1 MEKHNDVD
9 PTFYPAF
16 CFKASPTHFA
26 WVKMALADVHKLH
39 RPEGFSGQNLFFYKN
54 HPITFISVVGVIVA
68 RNEITRRTILTIDDS
83 SGSTLDIVILQ
94 ADPKEKIS
102 TENSAQVRVSSY
114 PTAASTASF
123 NLPMKPA
130 ATADLDPSAEEP
142 PDLLAMNQIVHV
154 SATDRTI
161 IDISKLVPGTTVKVK
176 GTVNRFRSTMQVN
189 LERFALV
196 HDTNSEMQFV
206 DARLRFLVEV
216 LSVPWV
222 LLDEEIEALRREAER
237 GGLEIAD
244 ERRRAE
250 KRVRMRAEREER
262 DQRHIQKRYEKE
274 ERKRAQGAGVC
285 KEDGVKVMHDIRLR
299 KKRDLSVQGGSGK
312 P

>member
-1 MEKHNDVD
+1 MEKHDDAD

-39 RPEGFSGQNLFFYKN
+39 RPEGFKGQSLFFYKN

-68 RNEITRRTILTIDDS
+68 RIEITRRTILTIDDS
-83 SGSTLDIVILQ
+83 SGSTVDIVILQ
-94 ADPKEKIS
+94 ADPKEKIT
-102 TENSAQVRVSSY
+102 TENIAQVRVSSY

-123 NLPMKPA
+123 NLPTKPP
-130 ATADLDPSAEEP
+130 ATADPDPSAEEP

-189 LERFALV
+189 LERFTLV

-206 DARLRFLVEV
+206 DERLRFLVEV

-222 LLDEEIEALRREAER
+222 LLDEEVEVLRREAER
-237 GGLEIAD
+237 GGLEVAD

-274 ERKRAQGAGVC
+274 ERKRAKAAGAC
-285 KEDGVKVMHDIRLR
+285 KEDGVKIMHDIR
-299 KKRDLSVQGGSGK
+299 KKRALSIQGGGSGK
-312 P
+312 

>member
-1 MEKHNDVD
+1 M
-9 PTFYPAF
+9 
-16 CFKASPTHFA
+16 
-26 WVKMALADVHKLH
+26 
-39 RPEGFSGQNLFFYKN
+39 
-54 HPITFISVVGVIVA
+54 VGVIVA

-94 ADPKEKIS
+94 ADSKEKIT
-102 TENSAQVRVSSY
+102 TENTAQVRVSSY

-130 ATADLDPSAEEP
+130 GTANPDPDLDHLAEEP

-161 IDISKLVPGTTVKVK
+161 IDISKLVPGTTVKFK

-196 HDTNSEMQFV
+196 HDTNSEMQFI
-206 DARLRFLVEV
+206 DERLRFLVEV

-262 DQRHIQKRYEKE
+262 DQKHIQKRYEKE

-285 KEDGVKVMHDIRLR
+285 KEDGVKIMHDLRLR
-299 KKRDLSVQGGSGK
+299 KKRALSVQGGSGN